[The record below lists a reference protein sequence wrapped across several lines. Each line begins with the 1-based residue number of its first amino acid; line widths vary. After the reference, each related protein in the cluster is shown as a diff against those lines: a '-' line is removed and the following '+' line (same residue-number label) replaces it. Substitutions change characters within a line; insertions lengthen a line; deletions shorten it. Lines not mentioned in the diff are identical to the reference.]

1 MTAAAAFSALRHRN
15 YQLFF
20 SGQAISLIGSWMQ
33 MTAQGWLVTLLAVS
47 EKEASAAQG
56 WIMTLGS
63 LPMLLGAFYGG
74 WFADRFSKHRIVLW
88 AQVAQG
94 ALALGMAA
102 LVATDQMRLWH
113 VAIFAVLLGITNV
126 FDIPARQSFI
136 VELVGKED
144 LHNAIGLNSSLF
156 NAARVLGP
164 AVAGLLIADKQRAMA
179 PCFLANGLSYLAVIA
194 GLRLMRGD
202 FSAKATGKE
211 PPLKGV
217 TEALGYLKQH
227 QPIMAL
233 MAILASFS
241 VFMAGDWI
249 LLPTLAKFTLGA
261 DATRYS
267 HLMSARGVGAL
278 LGALLCTLLSAS
290 PYKGRIVTI
299 GAVLFPLLSLGT
311 ALCHSLTWAFVFAP
325 LSSFCMI
332 CVFATSNSLI
342 QASVPDALRG
352 RVMGVHAFLMMGLT
366 PFGSLWAGIV
376 ASRTSTSTAMALG
389 ASLAAASVFLAVL
402 LSPGLRRARQ
412 TLVGEGKS
420 EGEGKVSDSAE

>member
-1 MTAAAAFSALRHRN
+1 MSTPAAFSALRHRN

-33 MTAQGWLVTLLAVS
+33 MTAQGWLVTLLAGS

-56 WIMTLGS
+56 WVTTLGS

-74 WFADRFSKHRIVLW
+74 WFADRFSKHKIVLW

-94 ALALGMAA
+94 LLALGMAA
-102 LVATDQMRLWH
+102 LVYAGQVQLWH
-113 VAIFAVLLGITNV
+113 VAVFATLLGVTNV
-126 FDIPARQSFI
+126 FDIPARQAFI

-164 AVAGLLIADKQRAMA
+164 MVAGFLIADKERAMA
-179 PCFLANGLSYLAVIA
+179 PCFLANGLSYLAVIL
-194 GLRLMRGD
+194 GLCLMRGS
-202 FSAKATGKE
+202 FAARATGKE
-211 PPLKGV
+211 APLKGV
-217 TEALGYLKQH
+217 KEALGYLRQH
-227 QPIMAL
+227 QPIVAM
-233 MAILASFS
+233 MAILAGFS
-241 VFMAGDWI
+241 IFMAGDWI
-249 LLPTLAKFTLGA
+249 LLPTLAKYALGA

-267 HLMSARGVGAL
+267 QLMSARGVGAL
-278 LGALLCTLLSAS
+278 LGALTCTLLSSS
-290 PYKGRIVTI
+290 PYKGRLVTV
-299 GAVLFPLLSLGT
+299 GAVLFPLFSLGT
-311 ALCHSLTWAFVFAP
+311 ALCHSLQWAFLFAP

-332 CVFATSNSLI
+332 CVFATSNSLL

-366 PFGSLWAGIV
+366 PLGSAWAGLV
-376 ASRTSTSTAMALG
+376 ASRTSTASAMALG
-389 ASLAAASVFLAVL
+389 AGLAASCALLAVI

-412 TLVGEGKS
+412 TLVPEGS
-420 EGEGKVSDSAE
+420 ASDSAA

>member
-1 MTAAAAFSALRHRN
+1 MGTSAAFSALRHRN

-33 MTAQGWLVTLLAVS
+33 MTAQGWLVTLLARS
-47 EKEASAAQG
+47 EKDASAAQG
-56 WIMTLGS
+56 WIITLGS

-88 AQVAQG
+88 SQVAQG
-94 ALALGMAA
+94 LLALGMAS
-102 LVATDQMRLWH
+102 LVYAGAVRLWH
-113 VAIFAVLLGITNV
+113 VAIFAFLLGITNI
-126 FDIPARQSFI
+126 FDIPARQAII

-164 AVAGLLIADKQRAMA
+164 AVAGFLIADKQRAMA
-179 PCFLANGLSYLAVIA
+179 PCFLANGLSYIAVIV

-202 FSAKATGKE
+202 FSPKATGKE
-211 PPLKGV
+211 PPLRGV
-217 TEALGYLKQH
+217 KEALGYLKQH
-227 QPIMAL
+227 PPIVAL

-241 VFMAGDWI
+241 IFMTGDWI

-278 LGALLCTLLSAS
+278 LGALVCTLLSAS

-299 GAVLFPLLSLGT
+299 GAIFFPLFSLGT

-366 PFGSLWAGIV
+366 PFGSAWAGIV
-376 ASRTSTSTAMALG
+376 ASHTSTASAMALG
-389 ASLAAASVFLAVL
+389 ASLAAASAVLAVVL
-402 LSPGLRRARQ
+402 APGLRHAQQ
-412 TLVGEGKS
+412 TLVEQKASGLVG
-420 EGEGKVSDSAE
+420 